1 MPIKN
6 AAFQALAF
14 GVLSLPL
21 LTACGETTGDR
32 ALSGGGIGAGTGAV
46 LGAATG
52 GNPLTGALI
61 GGGVGAVAGAVTS
74 PDTVNLGEP
83 IWR

>member
-1 MPIKN
+1 MSIKW
-6 AAFQALAF
+6 
-14 GVLSLPL
+14 LSPLSACLVTLPL
-21 LTACGETTGDR
+21 LTACGETPGDR
-32 ALSGGGIGAGTGAV
+32 AISGGGIGAGTGAV

-61 GGGVGAVAGAVTS
+61 GGGVGAVAGAATS
-74 PDTVNLGEP
+74 PDTVNLGQP